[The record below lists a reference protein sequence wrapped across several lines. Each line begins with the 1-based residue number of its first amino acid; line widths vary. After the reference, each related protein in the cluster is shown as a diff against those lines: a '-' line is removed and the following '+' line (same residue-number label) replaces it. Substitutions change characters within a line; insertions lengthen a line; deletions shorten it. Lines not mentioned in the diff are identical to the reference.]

1 MYYLIKS
8 IAILNIIGTS
18 NLYAQ
23 MLPIFFLEKSC
34 VKIYKNLEKVN
45 KCIGLG
51 IKTTLYS
58 ILIFISIDF
67 QDIP

>member
-1 MYYLIKS
+1 MF
-8 IAILNIIGTS
+8 
-18 NLYAQ
+18 
-23 MLPIFFLEKSC
+23 PIFFFFFR
-34 VKIYKNLEKVN
+34 KILCKNLEKVN

-67 QDIP
+67 SRHTLREG